1 MIKENNKLKNTLE
14 LIKLMHETLTDV
26 IQFLDEKKYSN
37 TKIREK
43 VDMILNHSKLANKVE
58 KEIEK
63 VSCYPIFVGCEKPT
77 TSTQI
82 RDLLNKYKGL
92 TINCSDLSRAKFI
105 RIVIKGVERDV
116 EYSTKTTN

>member
-14 LIKLMHETLTDV
+14 LIKLMHETLTGV

-58 KEIEK
+58 REMEK
-63 VSCYPIFVGCEKPT
+63 IIW
-77 TSTQI
+77 TQ
-82 RDLLNKYKGL
+82 K
-92 TINCSDLSRAKFI
+92 
-105 RIVIKGVERDV
+105 
-116 EYSTKTTN
+116 

>member
-26 IQFLDEKKYSN
+26 IQFLDEKKHSN

-58 KEIEK
+58 REMDKI
-63 VSCYPIFVGCEKPT
+63 IW
-77 TSTQI
+77 TQI
-82 RDLLNKYKGL
+82 
-92 TINCSDLSRAKFI
+92 
-105 RIVIKGVERDV
+105 
-116 EYSTKTTN
+116 

>member
-58 KEIEK
+58 KEI
-63 VSCYPIFVGCEKPT
+63 
-77 TSTQI
+77 
-82 RDLLNKYKGL
+82 D
-92 TINCSDLSRAKFI
+92 A
-105 RIVIKGVERDV
+105 VILFSK
-116 EYSTKTTN
+116 